1 MFAKKAFQKNM
12 AILACV
18 ALVSLFLPATSSPY
32 ETKIPRGE
40 ASSTSTIAQNLLY
53 ATLSV
58 DLLLDGFDLGQDDE
72 SAPRNVQGNS
82 KSKKTPKKSGD

>member
-1 MFAKKAFQKNM
+1 MFAKKKKAFQKNM

-32 ETKIPRGE
+32 ETIILRGYT
-40 ASSTSTIAQNLLY
+40 SPTSTIAQNLLY

-58 DLLLDGFDLGQDDE
+58 DLLLDGLTSSD
-72 SAPRNVQGNS
+72 PPTIQGVA
-82 KSKKTPKKSGD
+82 KSKKKPEGRD